1 MKKAIPALFLALVLL
16 LSACAAPEQAPETSP
31 ASASVPESPAS
42 VSELAPEPEPA
53 SEPESTPEPE
63 PEPSRSEEPASN
75 PNDSHRNPDTA
86 FPPDQQPPATTPVD
100 PQAAMCDYLEA
111 SLTDEEYTSIY
122 WRDEGLG
129 VLTPNVERVKEIV
142 AAYGGPAVDMEYWE
156 VSASKARLDAAR
168 EAFQTLE
175 KSLRDTDN
183 PLIANSGTYGAK
195 DRPAPGKIYITIHQ
209 MHPALREFLDTSG
222 YGDCFVVDVTG
233 ADSPIVNPDT

>member
-63 PEPSRSEEPASN
+63 PSRSEEPTSN

-100 PQAAMCDYLEA
+100 PQAVMCDYLEA

-142 AAYGGPAVDMEYWE
+142 AAYGGPAVDMEYRE

>member
-100 PQAAMCDYLEA
+100 PQAVMCDYLEA

-129 VLTPNVERVKEIV
+129 ILTPNVERVKEIV
-142 AAYGGPAVDMEYWE
+142 AAYGGPAVDME
-156 VSASKARLDAAR
+156 
-168 EAFQTLE
+168 
-175 KSLRDTDN
+175 
-183 PLIANSGTYGAK
+183 
-195 DRPAPGKIYITIHQ
+195 
-209 MHPALREFLDTSG
+209 
-222 YGDCFVVDVTG
+222 
-233 ADSPIVNPDT
+233 